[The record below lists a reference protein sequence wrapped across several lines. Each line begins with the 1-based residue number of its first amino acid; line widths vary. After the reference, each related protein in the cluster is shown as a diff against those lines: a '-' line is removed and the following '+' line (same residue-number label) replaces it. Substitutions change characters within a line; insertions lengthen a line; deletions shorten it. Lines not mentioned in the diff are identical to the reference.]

1 MACAE
6 GSRNSIYRAIAFIRA
21 RQIGQPGL
29 ATSPASFPWTA
40 NDIEQPNR
48 QRNARLSAR
57 AVSASSIDNVLTEP
71 ALNGIYFC
79 YISFHEVLM
88 DTAKVFWSGRSQ
100 AVRLP
105 KEFRLDADEVRV
117 RRHGR
122 AIILEPIASDW
133 AWLDSVVGPLDDD
146 FAEAAREKL
155 PEQDRPDLDFF
166 K

>member
-1 MACAE
+1 
-6 GSRNSIYRAIAFIRA
+6 
-21 RQIGQPGL
+21 
-29 ATSPASFPWTA
+29 
-40 NDIEQPNR
+40 
-48 QRNARLSAR
+48 
-57 AVSASSIDNVLTEP
+57 
-71 ALNGIYFC
+71 
-79 YISFHEVLM
+79 M

-105 KEFRLDADEVRV
+105 KQFRLNADEVRV

-146 FAEAAREKL
+146 FVQATHEEWAQ
-155 PEQDRPDLDFF
+155 QDRPNLDFS